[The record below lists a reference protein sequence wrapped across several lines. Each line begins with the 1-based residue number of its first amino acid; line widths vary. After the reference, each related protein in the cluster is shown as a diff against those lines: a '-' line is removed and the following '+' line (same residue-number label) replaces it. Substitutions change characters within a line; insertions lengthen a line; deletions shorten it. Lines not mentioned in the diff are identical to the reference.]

1 MTETSSITDQTI
13 AQAINKIVD
22 EGDLN
27 ALTFNMIFKT
37 LETQFNTKLEERKV
51 WFSDLRLVTVQAF
64 IKSQVLLII
73 RKKQEENE
81 KAEREK

>member
-51 WFSDLRLVTVQAF
+51 
-64 IKSQVLLII
+64 
-73 RKKQEENE
+73 
-81 KAEREK
+81 